1 MTWPLCVLISSLVL
15 LVITAYAVWCLNGL
29 EQAKGKRDALRI
41 EAESA
46 LAKTVGTT
54 LESHAAEMKSLR
66 LKVENL
72 QAARVR

>member
-1 MTWPLCVLISSLVL
+1 MTWPIVALISTALLL
-15 LVITAYAVWCLNGL
+15 LVTTYAVWCLNGL